1 MFRTLHVLTSDL
13 KAGLVALLK
22 DRSGNFGIVTVL
34 LIVPLLGL
42 AGTAVDLA
50 RLSEIRER
58 IQQAAD
64 ATVLDAVS
72 ARNWHP
78 YLSPNA
84 NIASLNRAL
93 ETKAVSMF
101 RGLLQQQ
108 ELDSYPITAK
118 ASAEVVNKR
127 LQFELSYAAS
137 MPTTFLG
144 VLGYSNLPVSGVAKS
159 TPVGLKY
166 VNIHFLIDNSPSMG
180 IAASIAEA
188 VKLVNM
194 SYEPVMPPK
203 YKGGCMFACHVQ
215 EIWKNDRTGLIQ
227 PDIYTRAKNLGV
239 VLRIDLVKSM
249 LGQFASLVET
259 MRSVPDQ
266 FKVAYY
272 TLGSDSD
279 RKYYAYNET
288 IGTLTADIPLM
299 KSNIS
304 KIELMKYLP
313 GYNLNA
319 PYSELHQFGS
329 ESYLAEGIEAMNKYI
344 PGSQDGSAADKPE
357 QMLVFITDGIANHIV
372 PPGKCKGVKVDSKV
386 SCVEPVDP
394 AACDALKNKGV
405 KVAIIEM
412 NYYDITYS
420 GTWADTVRPFH
431 NSGVNYWDPRTDYV
445 VPALTSCASD
455 GLFFHIYYFYD
466 KQTITNAIQQIMNS
480 FIGGSRL
487 TD

>member
-1 MFRTLHVLTSDL
+1 MFRTLRVLTSDL

-72 ARNWHP
+72 ARNWQP

-101 RGLLQQQ
+101 RGLLQLQ

-144 VLGYSNLPVSGVAKS
+144 VLGYSDLPVNGVAKS
-159 TPVGLKY
+159 APVAMRY
-166 VNIHFLIDNSPSMG
+166 VNIHFLIDNSPSMALVVG
-180 IAASIAEA
+180 AWDSI
-188 VKLVNM
+188 KLLNM
-194 SYEPVMPPK
+194 SYEPIMPPK
-203 YKGGCMFACHVQ
+203 YKGGCHFACHVQ
-215 EIWKNDRTGLIQ
+215 EIWNKDRTALIQ
-227 PDIYTRAKNLGV
+227 PDMYTRAKNAGIF
-239 VLRIDLVKSM
+239 LRIDHVKSI
-249 LGQFASLVET
+249 LGEFASLVDT

-279 RKYYAYNET
+279 RKYYAYNEM

-299 KSNIS
+299 KSYIS
-304 KIELMKYLP
+304 KIEIMKYLP

-329 ESYLAEGIEAMNKYI
+329 ESYLPEAIEAMNKYI
-344 PGSQDGSAADKPE
+344 PESQDGSTADKPE
-357 QMLVFITDGIANHIV
+357 QMLVFITDGVANHIV
-372 PPGKCKGVKVDSKV
+372 SPGKCKATKVDNKV

-394 AACDALKNKGV
+394 AVCEALKNKGV
-405 KVAIIEM
+405 KIAVFRL
-412 NYYDITYS
+412 NYYDYS
-420 GTWADTVRPFH
+420 HSNTWMSTVKPIH
-431 NSGVNYWDPRTDYV
+431 NFGVDPVVDHVRT
-445 VPALTSCASD
+445 ALKSCASE
-455 GLFFHIYYFYD
+455 GMFFHVPYYYD
-466 KQTITNAIQQIMNS
+466 KTVLSKAMQEIMNS